1 MLRELGWPLRVAAPV
16 ARPPFTAGTGVR
28 QADERPMPN
37 AEHETKAAGPI
48 EHVRDEMGQQHRPL
62 NPTSPSEGKMA
73 APWVEGRSSLG
84 EVWHENLELFG
95 SDN

>member
-37 AEHETKAAGPI
+37 TEHETKAAGPI

-62 NPTSPSEGKMA
+62 NPTAPLRGK
-73 APWVEGRSSLG
+73 WLLLG
-84 EVWHENLELFG
+84 WRAGAVWG
-95 SDN
+95 KYGMRT